1 MHVTEKLITLW
12 TRANPSAFLLLVAA
26 DCPEPTVP
34 AHGTLIGLQ
43 RKKGDT
49 IRYECDLGYEL
60 VGQSYAI
67 CQGGAWNSPTPTCNC
82 KYTMQHSIPLTVALD
97 QKSKF

>member
-67 CQGGAWNSPTPTCNC
+67 CQGGAWNSPTPSCNC
-82 KYTMQHSIPLTVALD
+82 KYYMQH
-97 QKSKF
+97 